1 MAGRPVVLPEP
12 FTGEGS
18 WDQWISHFENVAA
31 VNTWDEAA
39 KLLWLRA
46 RLTKRAQTAYQ
57 NFSEEA
63 KATYGDSKK
72 ALKERFEPKCRRE
85 LYQTEFR
92 NRRKQRTE
100 GWADYA
106 EDLKI
111 LIDKAFPDLQEEA
124 RDLLALSHF
133 LGQIDDHQVAFS
145 VKQSRPKNLDE
156 AVAATLE
163 MESYAQP
170 KSTRLVSQ
178 VEQGEELISVAVT
191 NRENSSDSLLLM
203 MKQMMQRME
212 KIEGDLSSTERTSDS
227 RRRTPPRREQWSYTQ
242 PVICRKCG
250 QSGHYARGCATRRS
264 TSQQQGNEIP
274 F

>member
-1 MAGRPVVLPEP
+1 M
-12 FTGEGS
+12 
-18 WDQWISHFENVAA
+18 
-31 VNTWDEAA
+31 
-39 KLLWLRA
+39 
-46 RLTKRAQTAYQ
+46 
-57 NFSEEA
+57 
-63 KATYGDSKK
+63 
-72 ALKERFEPKCRRE
+72 
-85 LYQTEFR
+85 
-92 NRRKQRTE
+92 
-100 GWADYA
+100 
-106 EDLKI
+106 
-111 LIDKAFPDLQEEA
+111 IDKAFPDLQEEA
-124 RDLLALSHF
+124 RELLALSHF

-178 VEQGEELISVAVT
+178 VERGEELISIGVM

-203 MKQMMQRME
+203 MKQIMQRME
-212 KIEGDLSSTERTSDS
+212 KIERDVSSTERTSDGQ
-227 RRRTPPRREQWSYTQ
+227 RRTPPSQEQSSHTQ

-274 F
+274 FQL